1 MPKFTDRLAHGWNA
15 FMNRDPTPARYY
27 GGVSCGEPPHRP
39 MLRRNNEKSIVNSVY
54 NRIALDCAS
63 MDITHVRLDKNRNY
77 VERIDSGLDEC
88 LNVQAN
94 MDQPAR
100 AFIQDVVL
108 SMFDEGCVAIVPVDS
123 ASDITKGTF
132 DVQTLR
138 TGRILEWYPAGVRVE
153 VYNDKTGRRQEL
165 ILPKSSIAIVE
176 NPYYTVMNQSNSV
189 AQRLIRKMNLL
200 DSLDNQIGADKLDL
214 IIQLPYPIRGEA
226 RKKQAKERQK
236 EIEDQL
242 TGSSR
247 GIAYIDA
254 AEHVTQLNRSVENNL
269 QQQITDLQSQLY
281 SQLGITPEIM
291 NGTADAATLNN
302 YFNRTVEPVVAAIV
316 EAMTCKF
323 LTKTARSQKQA
334 LRYFRDPF
342 KVVPITDLADM
353 FDKMGRNEIAT
364 SNEMRAIMGWQPSD
378 DPKANELRNSNIS
391 QAKQEAT
398 SPPENLKKEENQNG
412 E

>member
-1 MPKFTDRLAHGWNA
+1 
-15 FMNRDPTPARYY
+15 
-27 GGVSCGEPPHRP
+27 

-77 VERIDSGLDEC
+77 IERIDSGLDEC

-291 NGTADAATLNN
+291 NGTADAPTLNN

-334 LRYFRDPF
+334 LRYSRDPF

-391 QAKQEAT
+391 QANQEAI
-398 SPPENLKKEENQNG
+398 SPPENLEKEENQNG

>member
-1 MPKFTDRLAHGWNA
+1 
-15 FMNRDPTPARYY
+15 
-27 GGVSCGEPPHRP
+27 
-39 MLRRNNEKSIVNSVY
+39 
-54 NRIALDCAS
+54 
-63 MDITHVRLDKNRNY
+63 
-77 VERIDSGLDEC
+77 
-88 LNVQAN
+88 
-94 MDQPAR
+94 
-100 AFIQDVVL
+100 
-108 SMFDEGCVAIVPVDS
+108 
-123 ASDITKGTF
+123 
-132 DVQTLR
+132 
-138 TGRILEWYPAGVRVE
+138 
-153 VYNDKTGRRQEL
+153 
-165 ILPKSSIAIVE
+165 
-176 NPYYTVMNQSNSV
+176 MNQSNSV

-200 DSLDNQIGADKLDL
+200 DSLDNQIGADRLDL
-214 IIQLPYPIRGEA
+214 IIQLPYTIRGEA

-323 LTKTARSQKQA
+323 LTKTARSQRQS
-334 LRYFRDPF
+334 LRYSRDPF

-391 QAKQEAT
+391 QAKQEAST
-398 SPPENLKKEENQNG
+398 PPQNLEKEENQNG

>member
-1 MPKFTDRLAHGWNA
+1 
-15 FMNRDPTPARYY
+15 
-27 GGVSCGEPPHRP
+27 
-39 MLRRNNEKSIVNSVY
+39 
-54 NRIALDCAS
+54 
-63 MDITHVRLDKNRNY
+63 
-77 VERIDSGLDEC
+77 
-88 LNVQAN
+88 
-94 MDQPAR
+94 
-100 AFIQDVVL
+100 
-108 SMFDEGCVAIVPVDS
+108 MFDEGCVALVPVDS
-123 ASDITKGTF
+123 TSDITTGTF

-138 TGRILEWYPAGVRVE
+138 TGRILEWYPAAVRVE
-153 VYNDKTGRRQEL
+153 VYNDKIGQRQEL

-200 DSLDNQIGADKLDL
+200 DSLDNQIGADRLDL
-214 IIQLPYPIRGEA
+214 IIQLPYTIRGEA

-323 LTKTARSQKQA
+323 LTKTARSQRQS
-334 LRYFRDPF
+334 LRYSRDPF

-391 QAKQEAT
+391 QAKQEAST
-398 SPPENLKKEENQNG
+398 PPQNLEREENQNG